1 MFERVLVPI
10 DFSTPSRRVLECLAY
25 CPGIREAVL
34 VHVVTADWR
43 GGPMTSMNVLESRLE
58 KEKRF
63 LEETRKDGPLKV
75 RTRLEIVVGSSVSRT
90 LRAVSDE
97 EGTSLVVMGAKG
109 KSLIEGILLGNVA
122 KDMLRYDDTHILLM
136 RHKMLEGRVASDLCS
151 QIFSRLL
158 LPVDFSEPSSQAVA
172 MARKI
177 EGLKEAVLVHVVSG
191 GETSEQ
197 IEASIKKAEE
207 MLAILAEDL
216 GRQGVKSSY
225 HVLQG
230 SPAEEIN
237 SLSRTENVTL
247 IAMSSHGTGLLRQ
260 AIGSTTYDV
269 VRYADRPVLVIR
281 AKKEDICPCI
291 E

>member
-10 DFSTPSRRVLECLAY
+10 DFSTPSKRVLECLAY

-34 VHVVTADWR
+34 VHVVTADWL

-63 LEETRKDGPLKV
+63 LEETRNDGPLKV

-97 EGTSLVVMGAKG
+97 EGTSMVVMGAKG

-172 MARKI
+172 MAKKI

-197 IEASIKKAEE
+197 IEASVKKAEE

-216 GRQGVKSSY
+216 ERQGVKSSY